1 MEELG
6 KPVLSDEKNN
16 KTTYVTLKG
25 IDESKRL
32 VEDYSEKAVNLLE
45 SLGGDSEFLK
55 NLIIKLLIFI
65 IVLISLIMIYCFVA
79 PIRSVVNL
87 LIISII
93 IAYTLK
99 PLRNYLSKKFNLS
112 SKKSS
117 LLIIFIG
124 LLYSIIPTI
133 LNESGN
139 FGIMLD
145 NIEEYILNLA
155 ISLKLDKL
163 PWFETLYIQTG
174 EKINRF
180 LSSLS
185 VNLIDNLLS
194 MAENLVSLAIV
205 PITTYYFL
213 ADSKLIYNKL
223 LLLLPT
229 DKRIIVKN
237 INKNIDKILSRY
249 IFSQLLLSLIIGV
262 LSFILLLILRVKFP
276 LVLAI
281 INGVANIIPYFGP
294 IIGGIPIIF
303 MALTSSVSKGIISA
317 IGVFLIQQFEGNFL
331 APKITGDSTNMH
343 PIVIIILLVL
353 GDKIGGVIGMVL
365 IVPIAVIIKVI
376 YDDIDYYLF

>member
-1 MEELG
+1 M
-6 KPVLSDEKNN
+6 KMKVDK
-16 KTTYVTLKG
+16 V
-25 IDESKRL
+25 
-32 VEDYSEKAVNLLE
+32 
-45 SLGGDSEFLK
+45 
-55 NLIIKLLIFI
+55 
-65 IVLISLIMIYCFVA
+65 M
-79 PIRSVVNL
+79 
-87 LIISII
+87 
-93 IAYTLK
+93 
-99 PLRNYLSKKFNLS
+99 SKKFNLS

-117 LLIIFIG
+117 LLIIVMFLIIFIG

-163 PWFETLYIQTG
+163 PWFETLYIQIG

-194 MAENLVSLAIV
+194 MAENAIV

>member
-1 MEELG
+1 M
-6 KPVLSDEKNN
+6 
-16 KTTYVTLKG
+16 LK
-25 IDESKRL
+25 K
-32 VEDYSEKAVNLLE
+32 Y
-45 SLGGDSEFLK
+45 K

-117 LLIIFIG
+117 LLIIVMFLIIFIG

-163 PWFETLYIQTG
+163 PWFETLYIQIG

-194 MAENLVSLAIV
+194 MAENAIV